1 MSVLSWP
8 DFSLV
13 SVSLLFCAFLDHTST
28 LTDICSLKMVVKPED
43 EAIDLI
49 VPDEGEFVYFFLL
62 NVPYIFYWTKIFW
75 ATPLRLALMC
85 RFFIELYRFESKEL
99 PCLNS
104 VATFRD

>member
-13 SVSLLFCAFLDHTST
+13 SVSLLFCAFLDHTSTST

-49 VPDEGEFVYFFLL
+49 VPDEGEMFIFF
-62 NVPYIFYWTKIFW
+62 Y
-75 ATPLRLALMC
+75 
-85 RFFIELYRFESKEL
+85 
-99 PCLNS
+99 
-104 VATFRD
+104 

>member
-8 DFSLV
+8 DFSRG

-28 LTDICSLKMVVKPED
+28 LTDIYPLKMVVKPED

-62 NVPYIFYWTKIFW
+62 NVPYTSYRTKIFL
-75 ATPLRLALMC
+75 ATP
-85 RFFIELYRFESKEL
+85 
-99 PCLNS
+99 
-104 VATFRD
+104 